1 MDRLRE
7 LKTAEVEA
15 EEDAGR
21 SARSVETLAA
31 QVSSAARELDG
42 LQDKVDERLRK
53 HVDAREV
60 LLAQKEE
67 MIKSKL

>member
-67 MIKSKL
+67 MIKSEL